1 MSLEQHRFDLA
12 AAVAQARRD
21 LRRARA
27 ASKARASV
35 WQMSEMQQRAALIVF
50 ASTGY
55 EMEPSVHYL
64 ERVGRR
70 RGWPAAA
77 EGALRALVEE
87 WFLAVRV
94 DDLAAMTD
102 AVAPSDPAAM
112 RDAAPVIEEW
122 RLASWVRLQNVE
134 KGVAPSTADLL
145 LKVASCRLVHGQ
157 PEPQSRG
164 TSANSAS
171 RKWASRFRLRWG
183 GRYGALPVGEDLPLE
198 EMLAKARRR
207 FCVWRIYVQSAASVF
222 ATVRARPHQV
232 CVSVCVCADA
242 RTCARARAFDR
253 NNAYAFANV
262 CLLTRMECSRSRVF
276 VRLFACAVV

>member
-27 ASKARASV
+27 AAKARASV

-50 ASTGY
+50 SSTGY

-70 RGWPAAA
+70 RGWPEAA
-77 EGALRALVEE
+77 EGALRAVVEE

-134 KGVAPSTADLL
+134 KGVAPNTAVLF

-232 CVSVCVCADA
+232 CVSVCVMRGCTHF
-242 RTCARARAFDR
+242 RPNARAR
-253 NNAYAFANV
+253 V
-262 CLLTRMECSRSRVF
+262 
-276 VRLFACAVV
+276 